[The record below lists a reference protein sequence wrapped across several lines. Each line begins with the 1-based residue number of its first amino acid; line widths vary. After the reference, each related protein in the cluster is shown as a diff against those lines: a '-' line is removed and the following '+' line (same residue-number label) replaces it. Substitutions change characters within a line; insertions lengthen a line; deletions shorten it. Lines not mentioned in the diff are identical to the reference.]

1 MLREAPQSDPM
12 TFLSTTPHHFA
23 EHLCTPWGWRC
34 GANPPGSRNVA
45 PSQQCE
51 HIVEDLTFVA
61 TRIYHVPVW
70 ASYAKTR
77 IDTAKGERWFC
88 SEAVARRR
96 GGDERSGDALRLHF
110 FAGRSSSSFRHLR

>member
-34 GANPPGSRNVA
+34 GPNPPGSRNVA

-51 HIVEDLTFVA
+51 HIVEDLTFGRVA
-61 TRIYHVPVW
+61 AGSYPPAAPTDPGVPHSGTRL
-70 ASYAKTR
+70 
-77 IDTAKGERWFC
+77 
-88 SEAVARRR
+88 
-96 GGDERSGDALRLHF
+96 LR
-110 FAGRSSSSFRHLR
+110 